1 MSNDTIMLRRCG
13 ICIITIISA
22 LLVSTVSAHADLP
35 PLRLPDAVR
44 VQTKFLAPSADP
56 TVPDTTGELDVSS
69 GVDWALVRKFHD
81 DPLSGRVLV
90 IYERGT
96 PERTLSID
104 TLGRRGTVGS
114 RFAQTNDLAGEW
126 HATPCAATR
135 LLKGA
140 IERSLPIKEA
150 IHDGLLHLSFTDPLR
165 SYPVTL
171 VIDTSLGR
179 VTALTY
185 GETESPNV
193 RFEYEDWRLM
203 PDSDR
208 EHPYRIVTHIR
219 QDGRLHATETH
230 VVDRVEILDDGAKAP
245 SALVPN
251 DVILF
256 DQSSG
261 EWLNAQYESI
271 SAPITPAAPRQHVSA
286 RLLVTLG
293 GALLILLSA
302 VVWWLRH
309 RRTSTVAT

>member
-1 MSNDTIMLRRCG
+1 LPAN
-13 ICIITIISA
+13 
-22 LLVSTVSAHADLP
+22 ADLP
-35 PLRLPDAVR
+35 TLRLPDAVR

-56 TVPDTTGELDVSS
+56 AVPDTTGELDVSS
-69 GVDWALVRKFHD
+69 GADWASVRKFHD

-90 IYERGT
+90 MYERGT
-96 PERTLSID
+96 PEQTLSID

-114 RFAQTNDLAGEW
+114 RFAQTGDLSGEW

-135 LLKGA
+135 LLKTA
-140 IERSLPIKEA
+140 SERSLPVKEA
-150 IHDGLLHLSFTDPLR
+150 LHDGLLHLSFTDPLR
-165 SYPVTL
+165 SYPITL

-179 VTALTY
+179 VTAMAY
-185 GETESPNV
+185 GEAGSPNV
-193 RFEYEDWRLM
+193 RFEYEDWRPI

-208 EHPYRIVTHIR
+208 EHPFRIVTYVR
-219 QDGRLHATETH
+219 QDGGMHATETH
-230 VVDRVEILDDGAKAP
+230 VVDRVELLDVGAQAP

-271 SAPITPAAPRQHVSA
+271 SAPVTATTSPKRVSP

-302 VVWWLRH
+302 VVWWLRQ
-309 RRTSTVAT
+309 RRTAPVAS